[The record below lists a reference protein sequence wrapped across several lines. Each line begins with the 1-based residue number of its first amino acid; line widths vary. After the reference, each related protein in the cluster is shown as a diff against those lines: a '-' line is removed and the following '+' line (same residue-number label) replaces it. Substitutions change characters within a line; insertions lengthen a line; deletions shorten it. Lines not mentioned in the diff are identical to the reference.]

1 MTRARVALA
10 LLNLSGGLMI
20 LGAGYDLALDAPPLL
35 WAELLGQPPSSL
47 PPAVARLLMAL
58 VHALGGTLLAA
69 GVVVVLLVNG
79 PVRRGDRTT
88 ALAVLVLVCLGEGG
102 NGLQMVR
109 AGGSYGW
116 GVLAVILPALLGLLL
131 AYVPSPAFGQ
141 ASSSRSM
148 ARTRDRHA

>member
-20 LGAGYDLALDAPPLL
+20 LGAGYDLLLDAPPLF
-35 WAELLGQPPSSL
+35 WAELLGQPLSNL

-69 GVVVVLLVNG
+69 GVVVLLLVNG
-79 PVRRGDRTT
+79 PVRRGDQTT
-88 ALAVLVLVCLGEGG
+88 ALAVLVLVCVGEGG
-102 NGLQMVR
+102 NGLQMIR

-116 GVLAVILPALLGLLL
+116 GALAMIVPAIVGLLL
-131 AYVPSPAFGQ
+131 AYVPSPAFGV
-141 ASSSRSM
+141 SNSGPR
-148 ARTRDRHA
+148 R